1 MVTVR
6 EVARSAQVS
15 PATVSR
21 VLHNSPTVAQET
33 RRRVLDV
40 LESSGY
46 LTNTTVRTLRRRR
59 AGTVGLVVSDLTNPF
74 YAQVVRAISEE
85 LGRRQ
90 LRLVLWDSSISG
102 EEAAVDAVDHG
113 RVDAIIFT
121 AATAESRLLRRAL
134 RRGTPLVLLN
144 RVVPDAPCDQVD
156 SDNFQQAHG
165 VAALLAK
172 AGHRRVAVV
181 GGPLLASTANDRMA
195 GFRAGCLRH
204 GLELQRKHV
213 IDGGFTYAGGSNAIE
228 RLLAVDLPRPTALF
242 CVNDVSAAGAL
253 DELRR
258 RDIDVP
264 QQIAVVGYDDIPLTA
279 WRAYDLTT
287 VRQPLPEMARSAVG
301 LVLRRLEEPAAP
313 YRRERLTGVLV
324 RRGTTAVA

>member
-6 EVARSAQVS
+6 EVAQRAQVS

-21 VLHNSPTVAQET
+21 VLHNSPTVAPET

-59 AGTVGLVVSDLTNPF
+59 AGTVGLVVDDVTNPF
-74 YAQVVRAISEE
+74 YAQVIRAVSEE

-165 VAALLAK
+165 VAALMAK
-172 AGHRRVAVV
+172 AGHRHVAVV
-181 GGPLLASTANDRMA
+181 GGPLRASTANDRMA
-195 GFRAGCLRH
+195 GFRAGCQAYRLGLARRH
-204 GLELQRKHV
+204 V
-213 IDGGFTYAGGSNAIE
+213 VDGGFTYAGGRHAIE
-228 RLLAVDLPRPTALF
+228 RLLAVDGPRPTALF

-258 RDIDVP
+258 CGIDVP
-264 QQIAVVGYDDIPLTA
+264 RQMWVVGYDDIPLTA

-301 LVLRRLEEPAAP
+301 LALLRLEDPGAP
-313 YRRERLTGVLV
+313 YRRHRLPGVLV
-324 RRGTTAVA
+324 QRATTAVG